1 MRYSRQR
8 EAIIKLLS
16 STTSHP
22 DAEWLYL
29 KLREEYPNISLGTVY
44 RNLRQL
50 SEGGEILEIHSKGI
64 SHFDAT
70 TDEHYH
76 MYCNKCGG
84 IFDID
89 KEQVK
94 LIVKE
99 SDEYTIEDF
108 SLLLKGIC
116 GKCRNCAEQNPA

>member
-1 MRYSRQR
+1 MRYSKQR

-22 DAEWLYL
+22 DAEWLYVR
-29 KLREEYPNISLGTVY
+29 LREEYPNISLGTVY

-50 SEGGEILEIHSKGI
+50 SQSGEILEIHSKGI

-89 KEQVK
+89 REKVN
-94 LIVKE
+94 VRVSE
-99 SDEYTIEDF
+99 SEDYSVSGF
-108 SLLLKGIC
+108 SLLLKGLC
-116 GKCRNCAEQNPA
+116 SDCKCN